1 MDSSLRVGSF
11 STVVVAALAL
21 CAAPGLSAGTDE
33 IFQPSFFH
41 SAEVRSENLKPFKK
55 WRTAL
60 ERYSRET
67 AEERAGNC
75 QAALFNTCH
84 YEELQRFL
92 DGVRGKDRWAQL
104 VEINHY
110 MNTRPYITDPRN
122 WGVPD
127 YWATPGE
134 FMGKFGDCEDYAIAK
149 FLSLKRLGWTDD
161 ELRVAAVR
169 DLNLGVGHA
178 VLVVF
183 HGGKA
188 WVLDNQIK
196 RIVEAESIR
205 HYQPVFS
212 INETFW
218 WRHRV

>member
-1 MDSSLRVGSF
+1 MVRPLRVGSF

-21 CAAPGLSAGTDE
+21 CAAPGISAGTDE
-33 IFQPSFFH
+33 VFRPSFFH

-110 MNTRPYITDPRN
+110 MNTRPYITDPR
-122 WGVPD
+122 
-127 YWATPGE
+127 
-134 FMGKFGDCEDYAIAK
+134 MQ
-149 FLSLKRLGWTDD
+149 
-161 ELRVAAVR
+161 
-169 DLNLGVGHA
+169 
-178 VLVVF
+178 VV
-183 HGGKA
+183 
-188 WVLDNQIK
+188 
-196 RIVEAESIR
+196 VE
-205 HYQPVFS
+205 QV
-212 INETFW
+212 
-218 WRHRV
+218 